1 MRTIWIFVSCLFLS
15 IGVLFADTF
24 GSGANTFTIDFV
36 TVGNAGNGADTGNR
50 GGSTFT
56 NDYGQVNYT
65 FRMGTYEISQ
75 DMINKATNLGMTYVT
90 AGAHSG
96 NRPAA
101 SVTWYEAAAFVNF
114 LNESKGHQKAY
125 NLTYSGGWSLAL
137 WDAEDQATTG
147 VFTGT
152 NGYRHKDAFYI
163 LPSEDEWYKS
173 AFHQNDGV
181 TDNYW
186 DFGTGS
192 NTDPTDVASGTGT
205 DTAVYLNQTNPAD
218 ITQAGGLSPYGT
230 MAQGGNVFEWMESAF
245 DGLNNDPTENR
256 SSRGGAYD
264 SFNALPLNSA
274 GSSVLSL
281 SPNSSNDVL
290 GFRVASIPEP
300 SIAFLLVLGVGS
312 LMLLRRRLNRV
323 G

>member
-1 MRTIWIFVSCLFLS
+1 MLS
-15 IGVLFADTF
+15 ADTF

-36 TVGNAGNGADTGNR
+36 TVGNAGNGADTGNG

-75 DMINKATNLGMTYVT
+75 DMINKATNLGMTNVT

-181 TDNYW
+181 TDNYY

-192 NTDPTDVASGTGT
+192 NTTPTSVTSGTGAG
-205 DTAVYLNQTNPAD
+205 TAVYDSLANPAD
-218 ITQAGGLSPYGT
+218 ITQAGGLSAYGT
-230 MAQGGNVFEWMESAF
+230 MAQSGNVWEWMEGAF
-245 DGLNNDPTENR
+245 DGFNDDPTENR
-256 SSRGGAYD
+256 STRGGSFD

-274 GSSVLSL
+274 GTSVVDISPDS
-281 SPNSSNDVL
+281 SPNFV

-300 SIAFLLVLGVGS
+300 STAFLLVLGLGS